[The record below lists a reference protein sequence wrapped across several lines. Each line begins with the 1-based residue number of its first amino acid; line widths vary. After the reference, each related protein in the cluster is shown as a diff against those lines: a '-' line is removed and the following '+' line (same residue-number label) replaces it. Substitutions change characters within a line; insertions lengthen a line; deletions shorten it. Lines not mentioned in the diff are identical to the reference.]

1 MPIWNMDAPA
11 EMATGMDMG
20 VKGVS
25 PPVPSVN
32 PFEPIMLELLT
43 VWV

>member
-20 VKGVS
+20 VKGFN

-32 PFEPIMLELLT
+32 PFEPIMLGLAT